1 MSLPATISPLPS
13 LLFSLL
19 APLTAF
25 SASLPT
31 TYKQQQQQQK
41 CATATNS
48 SQLQR
53 MNCCWLL
60 LRCALLQVTER
71 VFYVAEAEIKINH
84 SEICLFIFIYIYI
97 FFLLRRVH
105 IFGVQR
111 FLNAYIPIVT
121 VCKQCWSIALALHS
135 HRYKC
140 TCAFAVAYF

>member
-1 MSLPATISPLPS
+1 MPLPATISPLPS

-41 CATATNS
+41 YATATNS

-97 FFLLRRVH
+97 YSFIASRAH
-105 IFGVQR
+105 IWRTEIFKCMHTYC
-111 FLNAYIPIVT
+111 NAG
-121 VCKQCWSIALALHS
+121 A
-135 HRYKC
+135 
-140 TCAFAVAYF
+140 